1 LQTHLPGYVE
11 KAAELKAKGVEVIAC
26 IAVNDPFVMEAWG
39 KAHNADGKASFFV
52 IILWEL

>member
-1 LQTHLPGYVE
+1 LPGYVE

-39 KAHNADGKASFFV
+39 KAHNADGKASFSQLQGFV
-52 IILWEL
+52 CDFH